1 MINLIFDGNN
11 LFHKSLYVYTK
22 VSKGPMLGNEQDKAM
37 FLRKNATDLA
47 YTVRKFTSLKR
58 VIVTFDHSSWRKKVK
73 IDEND
78 GYKANRV
85 KDESTVDW
93 TEFNNV
99 MEDFTRILR
108 ERNIIVSVIYSA
120 EGDDLMYLWAEKLL
134 EAGEDSFI
142 ISGDRDMSQC
152 VKFKDGHFIAL
163 FDNKST
169 AKKLFLTQDI
179 LDFTQNDNS
188 EISPENIL
196 FAMSDFGSSMDDL
209 KSIMEESEVNIVDPE
224 KILYTKIMTGDGG
237 DNVPSIHTWP
247 KQQKGKTVNAR
258 LTEKR
263 ADRILEILESEHGK
277 IDVYDLY
284 DYAESISKA
293 IEITL
298 KHDVSPTLI
307 DERIRRNIILMRLD
321 KSVIPQDII
330 TTFDTEYLEVKD
342 NGHPNVEKLTMQS
355 ILEGSK
361 YYDGD
366 MSFEADIFAKTK
378 KHEKKTTKSKTELF

>member
-22 VSKGPMLGNEQDKAM
+22 VGKGPMLGSEQDKAM

-47 YTVRKFTSLKR
+47 YTIRKFTSLNR
-58 VIVTFDHSSWRKKVK
+58 VIVTFDHSSWRKQVK

-85 KDESTVDW
+85 KDDSAVDW
-93 TEFNNV
+93 SEFNNV

-108 ERNIIVSVIYSA
+108 EKNIIVSVIYGA
-120 EGDDLMYLWAEKLL
+120 EGDDLMYLWAEKILN
-134 EAGEDSFI
+134 EGQDAFI

-152 VKFKDGHFIAL
+152 VKLKGGNFIAL

-169 AKKLFLTQDI
+169 NKKIFMTKEI
-179 LDFTQNDNS
+179 FDFSNNENT

-196 FAMSDFGSSMDDL
+196 FAMSNIGSSIDDL
-209 KSIMEESEVNIVDPE
+209 KSIMEESEVNVIDPE
-224 KILYTKIMTGDGG
+224 RILYDKIMSGDGG
-237 DNVPSIHTWP
+237 DNVPAVHTWART
-247 KQQKGKTVNAR
+247 QKGKTVTAR
-258 LTEKR
+258 VTEKR
-263 ADRILEILESEHGK
+263 AARILEILESEHGK
-277 IDVYDLY
+277 IDVYNLFNY
-284 DYAESISKA
+284 SLSISKA

-298 KHDVSPTLI
+298 SQVVTADEI
-307 DERIRRNIILMRLD
+307 DKKIRRNIKLMRLD
-321 KSVIPQDII
+321 TSVIPTDIL
-330 TTFDTEYLEVKD
+330 TTFDKEYTEVK
-342 NGHPNVEKLTMQS
+342 GKGRPNIEKMTMQS

-366 MSFEADIFAKTK
+366 MSFEADIFAKTRK
-378 KHEKKTTKSKTELF
+378 YENKSKKSLF